1 DRQADADEQRRP
13 DELRQ
18 PQPPGVRRFG
28 GFRRRGHRTLPTG
41 SRAAAPS
48 RYPLGYDVAVE
59 EVVAVTVHPSPP
71 ARQEGHWAPGSVL
84 AVCAHP
90 DDESFG
96 LGGIL
101 DAWARRGIPVA
112 LLSFTRGE
120 ASTLGADEGALATV
134 RAEELERA
142 AAVLGVGRT
151 TLMDY
156 PDGRLSVQDPRAL
169 AAAVEALAVE
179 VRADTLLAFDAGGIT
194 GHPDHQRAT
203 EAALLAGER
212 LGLPVVAWCLPETVA
227 TTLVAEFGVPFV
239 GRPDIEIDL
248 RVAVDRARQR

>member
-1 DRQADADEQRRP
+1 MT
-13 DELRQ
+13 
-18 PQPPGVRRFG
+18 VR
-28 GFRRRGHRTLPTG
+28 
-41 SRAAAPS
+41 
-48 RYPLGYDVAVE
+48 
-59 EVVAVTVHPSPP
+59 PSPP
-71 ARQEGHWAPGSVL
+71 AGQEERWAPGSVV

-112 LLSFTRGE
+112 LLSFTSGE
-120 ASTLGADEGALATV
+120 ASTLGADEGALAAV
-134 RAEELERA
+134 RADELVRA
-142 AAVLGVGRT
+142 AAVLGVGRA
-151 TLMDY
+151 TLLDY
-156 PDGRLSVQDPRAL
+156 PDGQLSAQDPLAL

-212 LGLPVVAWCLPETVA
+212 LDLPVVAWCLPETVT

-239 GRPDIEIDL
+239 GRPEAEIDL
-248 RVAVDRARQR
+248 RVAVDRARQRRAIDCHRSQATDNPVMERRLSLQDGSEALRFLRR

>member
-1 DRQADADEQRRP
+1 MT
-13 DELRQ
+13 LR
-18 PQPPGVRRFG
+18 
-28 GFRRRGHRTLPTG
+28 
-41 SRAAAPS
+41 
-48 RYPLGYDVAVE
+48 
-59 EVVAVTVHPSPP
+59 PSPP
-71 ARQEGHWAPGSVL
+71 AHQEQRWAPGSVV

-120 ASTLGADEGALATV
+120 ASTLGAGEGALAAV
-134 RAEELERA
+134 RADELERA

-156 PDGRLSVQDPRAL
+156 PDGQLSGQDLPAL

-212 LGLPVVAWCLPETVA
+212 LDLPVVAWCLPETVT
-227 TTLVAEFGVPFV
+227 TTLGAEFGVPFV
-239 GRPDIEIDL
+239 GRPETEIDL
-248 RVAVDRARQR
+248 RVAVDRARQRRAIDCHRSQATDNPVMERRLALQDGEEALRFLRR